1 MTILNNISNASAI
14 ATETS
19 ATLTTPVRHNPR
31 AVPVPLSNPTVTP
44 GSASAKT
51 VPQVAISSYAVGYAK
66 PPLKTRFQKG
76 QSGNAKGRPKGSP
89 NLATLFRSESETKV
103 AFTENGKERHAT
115 KRQIIVKTL
124 VNKAAK
130 GDAKA
135 VVTYLKLDEAFN
147 PPAPENLKVGLLE
160 RKRLAEEDKEILAY
174 LGLSLASEAED
185 TTKIKNPS

>member
-1 MTILNNISNASAI
+1 MPAS
-14 ATETS
+14 TS
-19 ATLTTPVRHNPR
+19 AE
-31 AVPVPLSNPTVTP
+31 
-44 GSASAKT
+44 T
-51 VPQVAISSYAVGYAK
+51 VPQSATSSYAVGYAK
-66 PPLKTRFQKG
+66 PPFKTRFQKG

-89 NLATLFRSESETKV
+89 NLATLLRSESEVKV
-103 AFTENGKERHAT
+103 AFTENGRERHAT

-147 PPAPENLKVGLLE
+147 PPAPENSKVGVSE

-185 TTKIKNPS
+185 TTQIKNPS